1 MVTMNKKY
9 VGREQR
15 NNMQQSSFQPL
26 WELTAHVCGQKTLK
40 GFLRIETEA
49 FMNSLIV
56 GLLLFCL
63 ALRTRKKKEPFVSFK
78 GFGASVETADQVSKW
93 DLKGN

>member
-15 NNMQQSSFQPL
+15 NNMQQRSFQPV

-40 GFLRIETEA
+40 DFLRIET
-49 FMNSLIV
+49 FMNNLIV

-93 DLKGN
+93 DLKGD